1 MSQSNKN
8 DLRVFYE
15 KLPFDSLF
23 SSESWV
29 FPVGFLSVLK
39 MYHVKLFIVEKMGFG
54 MASRRCG
61 IRSKPHPLLQ
71 KTYLLYF

>member
-1 MSQSNKN
+1 MAQSNKN

-23 SSESWV
+23 STESWV

-54 MASRRCG
+54 VAPRRCG
-61 IRSKPHPLLQ
+61 IRSKSHPLLQ